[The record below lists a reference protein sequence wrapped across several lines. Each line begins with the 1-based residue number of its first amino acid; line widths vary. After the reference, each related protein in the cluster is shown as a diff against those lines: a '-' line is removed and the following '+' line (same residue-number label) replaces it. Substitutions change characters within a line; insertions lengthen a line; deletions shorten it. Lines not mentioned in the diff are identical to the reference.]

1 MTALSATTAV
11 ISFLFF
17 QGSRGAIGPVGIIGP
32 SGYPVRATKSFYVSL
47 DFTAGDVLC
56 VAHSMK

>member
-1 MTALSATTAV
+1 MRYPTAALSAITAG
-11 ISFLFF
+11 ISFFF

-47 DFTAGDVLC
+47 DFTAGDV
-56 VAHSMK
+56 